1 MNWHVLNII
10 IKLLTLIFLLKSS
23 TFKNFLNL
31 YGDVLMNLI
40 QEKCCQTIATVVATF
55 LFATVSYATE
65 CELNGVKFL
74 NLSKEQTSVLR
85 ESGASCQPTS
95 AKKDIENEF
104 KFGTLGFILLDG
116 KKISYLDLASEN
128 AIKLNGKE
136 VEVYGYIN
144 YHQESEPFKEWGYRF
159 DFQIFE
165 GEFYESIKSITTTE
179 PQISVLAA
187 PNKLKSYPEPLTD
200 TLASMRKK
208 VFKTLT
214 QARMGKA
221 LIRVKG
227 SIKIFSN
234 TGGMYISTEDSVDLI
249 AK

>member
-1 MNWHVLNII
+1 MNI
-10 IKLLTLIFLLKSS
+10 
-23 TFKNFLNL
+23 
-31 YGDVLMNLI
+31 I
-40 QEKCCQTIATVVATF
+40 QEKYRHVIATVVATF
-55 LFATVSYATE
+55 LFATVSYASE

-74 NLSKEQTSVLR
+74 NLSKEQTAVLR
-85 ESGASCQPTS
+85 ESGASCQQKN
-95 AKKDIENEF
+95 AKKDIENEL
-104 KFGTLGFILLDG
+104 KFGTPGFIMLDG
-116 KKISYLDLASEN
+116 KKVSYLDLASEN

-136 VEVYGYIN
+136 VEVWGYIN
-144 YHQESEPFKEWGYRF
+144 YHEESKPFKEWGYRF

-165 GEFYESIKSITTTE
+165 GEFYESIKTIKTTE
-179 PQISVLAA
+179 PQISVLVA

-200 TLASMRKK
+200 TLASMRKN

-227 SIKIFSN
+227 TMKIFSN
-234 TGGMYISTEDSVDLI
+234 TGEMYISTEDSVELI